1 MKRLIAVALLL
12 ALVLTLCACGEDK
25 KDASGGGAGN
35 PLDGVF
41 SVGYSREN
49 VTPNYT
55 VSTTLGPSTGI
66 MSYIYTTCVVMT
78 DTEGD
83 SVMLFQT
90 DISAGWSF
98 VMDPAREQVSEATV
112 IPVANIAS
120 AGTHTHSAPQ
130 LLTQEDP
137 NIVKFQQ
144 ELTAAMVKAA
154 KDAMAD
160 RKEVSKLTTGA
171 IIIPANTL
179 NFIRHYTTEA
189 GIIKG
194 DNFGDL
200 VSSPYTGHHHDADN
214 VMQIV
219 RFERKEG
226 EGISLINWQ
235 THPHRYYGT
244 GGRDLTADL
253 VGAMRDKY
261 EKETGDLFAYYT
273 GASGNVNP
281 KSRIEK
287 ENITDDFK
295 EQGEALADY
304 AVQCL
309 NENMTEAPVGKIGA
323 VSKTFTGEVNHSE
336 DNKVEAASTIYNQW
350 KASGNGQ
357 AATKAGEKYGI
368 GSPYHAQG
376 IINKSRLG
384 KTLDMELSAFSI
396 GDSVGF
402 ICAPY
407 EMFDENGLFVK
418 EKSPFFRFSKHG
430 KTAPESVRSGQ
441 VLSIYDYTQ
450 YSLTALISAAIF
462 SYLAPMGIPPPGL
475 TIRPRKSPSLAA
487 I

>member
-1 MKRLIAVALLL
+1 MKKFLAIALLL
-12 ALVLTLCACGEDK
+12 AMVLTICACGNDK

-49 VTPNYT
+49 ITPSYT

-78 DTEGD
+78 DAEGD

-90 DISAGWSF
+90 DISAGWAF
-98 VMDPAREQVSEATV
+98 VMDPVREQVSEVTG

-130 LLTQEDP
+130 LLTTDDP
-137 NIVKFQQ
+137 AIAKFQG
-144 ELTAAMVKAA
+144 ELTAAMIKAA
-154 KDAMAD
+154 KDAMTD
-160 RKEVSKLTTGA
+160 RKEVSKLTTGT
-171 IIIPANTL
+171 ITIPANTL

-214 VMQIV
+214 VMQLV

-281 KSRIEK
+281 KSRIEE

-323 VSKTFTGEVNHSE
+323 VSKTFAGEVNHSE
-336 DNKVEAASTIYNQW
+336 DDKATGASIVYNQW
-350 KASGNGQ
+350 KTTNDGA
-357 AATKAGEKYGI
+357 AATRLAAQYDI
-368 GSPYHAQG
+368 GSPYHAQA
-376 IINKSRLG
+376 IIKKSQLG

-396 GDSVGF
+396 GDSVGI

-407 EMFDENGLFVK
+407 EMFDENGLYVK
-418 EKSPFFRFSKHG
+418 DNSPFKATIVITLCNDCVCYIPSEAGYGYNCYGAQTG
-430 KTAPESVRSGQ
+430 KYVKGTGE
-441 VLSIYDYTQ
+441 L
-450 YSLTALISAAIF
+450 
-462 SYLAPMGIPPPGL
+462 LASEYVSMLNGL
-475 TIRPRKSPSLAA
+475 YNN
-487 I
+487 

>member
-1 MKRLIAVALLL
+1 VRKILAAVLLL
-12 ALVLTLCACGEDK
+12 AMVLTICACGKEK
-25 KDASGGGAGN
+25 EGNNAGTKN

-41 SVGYSREN
+41 SVGYAREN

-78 DTEGD
+78 DAEGD

-90 DISAGWSF
+90 DISAGWAF
-98 VMDPAREQVSEATV
+98 VMDSVRGKVSQETG
-112 IPVANIAS
+112 IPVSNIAS

-130 LLTQEDP
+130 LLTTDDP
-137 NIVKFQQ
+137 AIGKFTT
-144 ELTAAMVKAA
+144 ELEAAMLKCA

-160 RKEVSKLTTGA
+160 RKEVSQMTTGT
-171 IIIPANTL
+171 ITVPVNTL
-179 NFIRHYTTEA
+179 NFVRHYTTES
-189 GIIKG
+189 GHVKG
-194 DNFGDL
+194 DNFGEL
-200 VSSPYTGHHHDADN
+200 VKSPYTGHTHDADN

-226 EGISLINWQ
+226 KAVSLINWQ

-273 GASGNVNP
+273 GASGNINP

-287 ENITDDFK
+287 ENTTADFK
-295 EQGEALADY
+295 EQGEALAVY
-304 AVQCL
+304 AVRCL
-309 NENMTEAPVGKIGA
+309 NENMTEAPVGKLG
-323 VSKTFTGEVNHSE
+323 VQSKTFAGEVNHSE
-336 DNKVEAASTIYNQW
+336 DGKLEGASAVYNHW
-350 KASGNGQ
+350 KSTNNNNS
-357 AATKAGEKYGI
+357 ATQMAEQYGI
-368 GSPYHAQG
+368 GSPYHAQA
-376 IINKSRLG
+376 IINKSKLG

-396 GDSVGF
+396 GDSVGI

-418 EKSPFFRFSKHG
+418 DHSPFRNTIVITLCNDCVCYISSEAGYEYGSYGAQTG
-430 KTAPESVRSGQ
+430 KFVKGTGE
-441 VLSIYDYTQ
+441 L
-450 YSLTALISAAIF
+450 
-462 SYLAPMGIPPPGL
+462 LASTYVSML
-475 TIRPRKSPSLAA
+475 EELYNR
-487 I
+487 